1 MDFSKEFN
9 RIMEDTNNIALATAI
24 NNTPNVRIVNF
35 YYNPENKGMVY
46 FASFRGLPKTIE
58 FLQNNKV
65 AFTTVPKIPDE
76 NSEHIRVSTATIN
89 KSSLSIYDLKEEF
102 IKKLPSYEMII
113 NQAGDMLDVYEI
125 HFKEANVILEVR
137 QSGKITL

>member
-58 FLQNNKV
+58 FSQNNKV
-65 AFTTVPKIPDE
+65 AFTTVPKTPDE

-137 QSGKITL
+137 QSGKINL